1 MEPRR
6 QAASQGAP
14 QTRPHIDASGLGPRA
29 MRYAASY
36 SPAAMARTYPRASVC
51 TGQAYW
57 HLIWRRQYSASGISA
72 VNRIAAACVMMFFD
86 TVLWGMEAVTQVTFA
101 AQFNQQDLIFGI
113 MAL

>member
-1 MEPRR
+1 
-6 QAASQGAP
+6 
-14 QTRPHIDASGLGPRA
+14 
-29 MRYAASY
+29 
-36 SPAAMARTYPRASVC
+36 MARTYPRASVC

-86 TVLWGMEAVTQVTFA
+86 TVLWGVEAVTEVTIA

-113 MAL
+113 IKRNTLEERTSEREFGDSVFRD

>member
-1 MEPRR
+1 
-6 QAASQGAP
+6 
-14 QTRPHIDASGLGPRA
+14 
-29 MRYAASY
+29 
-36 SPAAMARTYPRASVC
+36 MARTYPRASVC

-86 TVLWGMEAVTQVTFA
+86 TAIWGVEAVTEVTIA

-113 MAL
+113 VKQNTLEERTSEREFGDCVFRD